1 MKDFISKNWKKLFY
15 IIGGIII
22 AIDLFFIITT
32 PGTIPQDFYDYG
44 PTVESDIFD
53 NSMKKADE
61 ATDKITDNIENNEVS
76 NEENLLPSPVPEDS
90 DIPSNSDLTKKLIIF
105 GIIFIVFFAL
115 AGIIDGSGG
124 GAKKKK

>member
-61 ATDKITDNIENNEVS
+61 VTDKVTDNIENSELS
-76 NEENLLPSPVPEDS
+76 DEENLLPSPVPEDS
-90 DIPSNSDLTKKLIIF
+90 NISSNSDLTKKLIIF
-105 GIIFIVFFAL
+105 GIVFVVFFAL
-115 AGIIDGSGG
+115 AGIIDGSSG

>member
-61 ATDKITDNIENNEVS
+61 ATDKITDNIENSEVS

>member
-53 NSMKKADE
+53 NSLKKADE
-61 ATDKITDNIENNEVS
+61 VTDEVTDNIENSELAD
-76 NEENLLPSPVPEDS
+76 EENLLPSPVPEDS
-90 DIPSNSDLTKKLIIF
+90 NIPSNSDLTKKLIIF
-105 GIIFIVFFAL
+105 GIVFVVFFAL
-115 AGIIDGSGG
+115 AGIIDGSSG